1 MLFKHLP
8 GVDLLENPVN
18 QKNTAE
24 QLFSIVVIILLLMVI
39 ATMML
44 SFILGPYVIFN
55 TDVGQQLEGKVQE
68 YYIFIIGGLLA
79 LPFTVGIQQQF
90 VFEWVI
96 CLSIF
101 TILAFSGKE
110 NLLKSLKEAYSNG
123 AMKLFGND
131 LSATTLIF
139 AVAIA
144 LVLVIDTLQNQ
155 IGISSGSLPV
165 TNPAEFLTL
174 VTWAPISE
182 EIGFRL
188 SIIGLFSLLSIQG
201 WRVKIPILE
210 YLIAPV
216 PTLRKI
222 INAEDGKRRV
232 RNLFITL
239 IISSALLFG
248 FLHITPGS
256 GWEIGKF
263 SEATAAGILLG
274 IAYSYYGIGA
284 AILVHWGFNYYSN
297 AIYFFEEQVSNLGL
311 SSFVDIVVLTLGTVI
326 IIYYASSFLIH
337 RIR

>member
-1 MLFKHLP
+1 M
-8 GVDLLENPVN
+8 GNPVN
-18 QKNTAE
+18 QKNTVE
-24 QLFSIVVIILLLMVI
+24 KLFSIVVIILLLLVI

-55 TDVGQQLEGKVQE
+55 TDVGQQVQGEVQE
-68 YYIFIIGGLLA
+68 YYIFILGGLLA

-101 TILAFSGKE
+101 TILVFSGKE
-110 NLLKSLKEAYSNG
+110 NLLESLKEAYANG
-123 AMKLFGND
+123 TKKLFGND
-131 LSATTLIF
+131 LSAATLIF
-139 AVAIA
+139 AVSIAI
-144 LVLVIDTLQNQ
+144 VLVIDTLQNQ
-155 IGISSGSLPV
+155 IGISSGLPPTTP

-174 VTWAPISE
+174 VSWAPISE

-201 WRVKIPILE
+201 WRVKIPIIE

-222 INAEDGKRRV
+222 INTEDGKRRV

-248 FLHITPGS
+248 FLHVTS
-256 GWEIGKF
+256 GWGIGKF
-263 SEATAAGILLG
+263 SEATAAGVMLG

-284 AILVHWGFNYYSN
+284 AILVHWGFNYYLT
-297 AIYFFEEQVSNLGL
+297 AIPFFEEQVSNLGL
-311 SSFVDIVVLTLGTVI
+311 SSFVEIVVLALGIVI
-326 IIYYASSFLIH
+326 IIYYASNFLIH